1 MVNVKVV
8 ATELKPCIVSPL
20 PNTNFSWSKLTVS
33 PAGIGNAL
41 TIIVPATALLPLGT
55 AYNVKLAL
63 EPVVLQIMI
72 AVIALPSWV
81 PLTVLVYSVPFD
93 AGTTAFAI
101 AIFLSL

>member
-8 ATELKPCIVSPL
+8 AAELKPWIVSLL

-81 PLTVLVYSVPFD
+81 PVTVLVYSVPFD

-101 AIFLSL
+101 AMFLSL